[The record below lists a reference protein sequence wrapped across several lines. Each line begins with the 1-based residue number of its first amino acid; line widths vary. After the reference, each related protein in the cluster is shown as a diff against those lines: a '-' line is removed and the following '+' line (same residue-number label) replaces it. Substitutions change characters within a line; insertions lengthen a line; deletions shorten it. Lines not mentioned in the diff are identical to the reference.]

1 MIYNNENQCE
11 MTTHTKRGTIL
22 FAHGSR
28 DPLWC
33 KPIEA
38 VASQI
43 GLIAPEVQV
52 RCAYL
57 ELMAPDLPA
66 STAELAELGVTTIT
80 VVPMFLGVGKHA
92 REDLPLIM
100 EALQL
105 SHPQITFELKAA
117 IGEQSKMI
125 ELMAQ
130 IALS

>member
-1 MIYNNENQCE
+1 M
-11 MTTHTKRGTIL
+11 MTDKKRGTIL

-43 GLIAPEVQV
+43 ALIAPEVQV

-57 ELMAPDLPA
+57 ELMTPDLPA
-66 STAELAELGVTTIT
+66 SVAELATLGVTTIT

-100 EALQL
+100 QALQV
-105 SHPQITFELKAA
+105 SHPHIAFDLKPA
-117 IGEQSKMI
+117 IGEQAKMI

-130 IALS
+130 VALS